1 MTKRTLV
8 IQDVDFE
15 LLEKQQLTLA
25 RHIHGLDILRVG
37 KSNFDALHGLLNMLD
52 GWSDIQR
59 NAKHYDL
66 NKSEENRESS
76 R

>member
-1 MTKRTLV
+1 MTKKTLV
-8 IQDVDFE
+8 IQGVDFE
-15 LLEKQQLTLA
+15 LLEKQRLILA
-25 RHIHGLDILRVG
+25 RHVHGLDILRVG

-66 NKSEENRESS
+66 NKGKQR
-76 R
+76 